1 MKSLI
6 NYFDI
11 PIIIFVIYLT
21 VLKWKKQNAY
31 YKERKKQL
39 EANEA
44 NGIFNSAESNSLRIS
59 DRYVKT
65 ILLLIIVCGILAV
78 YFRLNGSMPNVFL
91 ILKSLIIHKLERL
104 NYYSHPT

>member
-11 PIIIFVIYLT
+11 PVIILIIYLA
-21 VLKWKKQNAY
+21 VLKWKKQNIY
-31 YKERKKQL
+31 YQKCKEQL
-39 EANEA
+39 EVNESK
-44 NGIFNSAESNSLRIS
+44 GIFNSAESNSLRIS
-59 DRYVKT
+59 NRYSKT
-65 ILLLIIVCGILAV
+65 ILLLIIVCGILAI

-104 NYYSHPT
+104 KMHFTI